1 MDIFLGLLTLY
12 LLIGV
17 AMNFLGPISRMIW
30 VEKMK
35 SLTQDKISDRK
46 RFLLISMIRLGVV
59 FLYPLF
65 FIKK

>member
-17 AMNFLGPISRMIW
+17 AMNFFGPISRMIW
-30 VEKMK
+30 VEEMK
-35 SLTQDKISDRK
+35 SLTHDKISNRK
-46 RFLLISMIRLGVV
+46 RFLLISMIRLGVI

-65 FIKK
+65 LIKK

>member
-1 MDIFLGLLTLY
+1 MKIFLGLLTLY

-17 AMNFLGPISRMIW
+17 AMNFFGPISRMIW
-30 VEKMK
+30 VEEMK
-35 SLTQDKISDRK
+35 SLTQDKISNRK

-65 FIKK
+65 FIKI